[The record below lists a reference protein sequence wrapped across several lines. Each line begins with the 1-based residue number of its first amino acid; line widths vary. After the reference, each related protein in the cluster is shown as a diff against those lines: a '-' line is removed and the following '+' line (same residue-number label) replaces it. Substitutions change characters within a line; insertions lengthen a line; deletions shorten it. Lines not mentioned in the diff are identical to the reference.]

1 MISKNLLILL
11 IIALIGIGCE
21 QADSFEDSTK
31 NQRLNANAPT
41 ETESLGRLVGKWD
54 AKIESLD
61 KDGNWNPGT
70 NNIEWHWYYILN
82 GHGIQDDWITE
93 KLAADG
99 SDSTLVYGTNIRIFN
114 KQENK
119 WYMAWIHGDGRKLA
133 SFTAVNEDD
142 NVIME
147 GKNANGREVRIT
159 FFDITE
165 NSFEWQQEWTFDEGK
180 SWTVVVKIHCTRLNS
195 GALTS

>member
-1 MISKNLLILL
+1 MSIKKIVTL
-11 IIALIGIGCE
+11 IIITLTGVGCV
-21 QADSFEDSTK
+21 QDDSFEESTK
-31 NQRLNANAPT
+31 NQTLNENAAV

-54 AKIESLD
+54 IKIESLD
-61 KDGNWNPGT
+61 KEGNWNPGT

-99 SDSTLVYGTNIRIFN
+99 SDSTLVYGTNIRIYN
-114 KQENK
+114 KNENI
-119 WYMAWIHGDGRKLA
+119 WYMAWIHGDGQKLA
-133 SFTAVNEDD
+133 AFTAVNEDGK
-142 NVIME
+142 VIME